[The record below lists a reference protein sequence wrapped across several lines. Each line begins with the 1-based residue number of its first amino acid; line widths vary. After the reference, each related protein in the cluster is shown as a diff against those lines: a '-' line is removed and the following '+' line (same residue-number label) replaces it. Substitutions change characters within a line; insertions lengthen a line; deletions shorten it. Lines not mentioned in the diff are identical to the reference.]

1 VIDGWGERSIAE
13 LAEDV
18 NVGHVG
24 TSSDV
29 RDESGVRFLM
39 GKNVGPG
46 YLKLEQVERVSF
58 AFHRSQRKSQLSAR
72 DVVVVRIGNP
82 GQAAMIPENFG
93 EANCSGLV
101 IVKGLSDIM
110 PEFLVY
116 FLNSPIG
123 RARSLSNARGSTRQT
138 LNTSTVAEMSV
149 PVPPLAEQQR
159 IVAKLDEVMTLGDL
173 LQDRSD
179 LERARSEELRQR
191 MTVELM
197 ESSGPLSA
205 LGGLCEVLDSKRQ
218 PITKKDRAPGPI
230 PYYGA
235 TGVVD
240 YVRDFIFDEDLVLL
254 GEDGAKWGPGDK
266 SAFGISGRT
275 WVNNHAHVLRPDR
288 KVVRDQWLIEY
299 LNAVDLRDYV
309 TGLTVPKL
317 NQAQMRSIPVPVP
330 TLAVQDELLS
340 RLDTVFELSGR
351 LGEIS
356 ATRKAKAGELRQS
369 VLAAAFR
376 GEL

>member
-1 VIDGWGERSIAE
+1 
-13 LAEDV
+13 
-18 NVGHVG
+18 
-24 TSSDV
+24 
-29 RDESGVRFLM
+29 
-39 GKNVGPG
+39 
-46 YLKLEQVERVSF
+46 
-58 AFHRSQRKSQLSAR
+58 
-72 DVVVVRIGNP
+72 
-82 GQAAMIPENFG
+82 
-93 EANCSGLV
+93 
-101 IVKGLSDIM
+101 
-110 PEFLVY
+110 
-116 FLNSPIG
+116 
-123 RARSLSNARGSTRQT
+123 
-138 LNTSTVAEMSV
+138 
-149 PVPPLAEQQR
+149 
-159 IVAKLDEVMTLGDL
+159 
-173 LQDRSD
+173 
-179 LERARSEELRQR
+179 
-191 MTVELM
+191 
-197 ESSGPLSA
+197 
-205 LGGLCEVLDSKRQ
+205 
-218 PITKKDRAPGPI
+218 
-230 PYYGA
+230 
-235 TGVVD
+235 
-240 YVRDFIFDEDLVLL
+240 VRDFIFDEDLVLL

>member
-1 VIDGWGERSIAE
+1 
-13 LAEDV
+13 
-18 NVGHVG
+18 
-24 TSSDV
+24 
-29 RDESGVRFLM
+29 
-39 GKNVGPG
+39 
-46 YLKLEQVERVSF
+46 
-58 AFHRSQRKSQLSAR
+58 
-72 DVVVVRIGNP
+72 
-82 GQAAMIPENFG
+82 MIPTNFG

-101 IVKGLSDIM
+101 IVKGLSGIM

-116 FLNSPIG
+116 FLNSPTG
-123 RARSLSNARGSTRQT
+123 RARSLSSARGSTRQT
-138 LNTSTVAEMSV
+138 LNTSTVAKMSV

-159 IVAKLDEVMTLGDL
+159 IVAKLDDVMALGYL
-173 LQDRSD
+173 IQDRSA

-197 ESSGPLSA
+197 ESSGPLVD

-299 LNAVDLRDYV
+299 LNAVDLGDYV

-340 RLDTVFELSGR
+340 RLDAVFELSGR
-351 LGEIS
+351 LGEIA

-376 GEL
+376 GDL

>member
-1 VIDGWGERSIAE
+1 VIDGWEERSIAE

-18 NVGHVG
+18 IVGHVG

-149 PVPPLAEQQR
+149 PVPPFADQQR
-159 IVAKLDEVMTLGDL
+159 IVAKLDEVIKIVSDLEQVAFQRRRLFGEFARSWIAGALERTGGKVEKLGDL
-173 LQDRSD
+173 ASVDYGERVVRARDGGTRYPVYGGGGATFSVDRSNRRD
-179 LERARSEELRQR
+179 CFIISRFGMSEKCVRYVEGEFFLNDSGLSVSTRDEEGLRQ
-191 MTVELM
+191 EF
-197 ESSGPLSA
+197 
-205 LGGLCEVLDSKRQ
+205 LDR
-218 PITKKDRAPGPI
+218 
-230 PYYGA
+230 
-235 TGVVD
+235 
-240 YVRDFIFDEDLVLL
+240 VLL
-254 GEDGAKWGPGDK
+254 ARQAEIYSLGAGTAQRNLDINKFK
-266 SAFGISGRT
+266 
-275 WVNNHAHVLRPDR
+275 
-288 KVVRDQWLIEY
+288 QMQ
-299 LNAVDLRDYV
+299 
-309 TGLTVPKL
+309 LTVP
-317 NQAQMRSIPVPVP
+317 PVE
-330 TLAVQDELLS
+330 VQDKIVAEY
-340 RLDTVFELSGR
+340 DAVSGVCGTAEQSYSHR
-351 LGEIS
+351 
-356 ATRKAKAGELRQS
+356 AGSFRSLRQS

-376 GEL
+376 GDL

>member
-1 VIDGWGERSIAE
+1 VIDGWEVKSIAE

-29 RDESGVRFLM
+29 RDESGVQFLM

-58 AFHRSQRKSQLSAR
+58 AFHQSQRKSQLSAQ

-101 IVKGLSDIM
+101 IVKGLSGII

-116 FLNSPIG
+116 FLNSPTG

-138 LNTSTVAEMSV
+138 LNTSTVAEMPV

-159 IVAKLDEVMTLGDL
+159 IVAKLDEMQSVC
-173 LQDRSD
+173 
-179 LERARSEELRQR
+179 A
-191 MTVELM
+191 
-197 ESSGPLSA
+197 
-205 LGGLCEVLDSKRQ
+205 
-218 PITKKDRAPGPI
+218 
-230 PYYGA
+230 
-235 TGVVD
+235 
-240 YVRDFIFDEDLVLL
+240 
-254 GEDGAKWGPGDK
+254 
-266 SAFGISGRT
+266 
-275 WVNNHAHVLRPDR
+275 
-288 KVVRDQWLIEY
+288 
-299 LNAVDLRDYV
+299 
-309 TGLTVPKL
+309 
-317 NQAQMRSIPVPVP
+317 
-330 TLAVQDELLS
+330 
-340 RLDTVFELSGR
+340 
-351 LGEIS
+351 EIS
-356 ATRKAKAGELRQS
+356 ANIERRKSKAMELRQS

-376 GEL
+376 GDL

>member
-1 VIDGWGERSIAE
+1 MSVDLVRLEDVTTLISRGRAPKYCEVNGLRVLNQKCIRDGKIEFAHARMTDVSAKPCPGWAYLQMGDCLINSTGSGTLGRTAIVNSLSTPATVDTHVTIVRPQLASCFPPYLAYYLRSIEHE
-13 LAEDV
+13 LI
-18 NVGHVG
+18 
-24 TSSDV
+24 
-29 RDESGVRFLM
+29 L
-39 GKNVGPG
+39 
-46 YLKLEQVERVSF
+46 
-58 AFHRSQRKSQLSAR
+58 LSEGATGQTELAR
-72 DVVVVRIGNP
+72 DVVKNLVVP
-82 GQAAMIPENFG
+82 
-93 EANCSGLV
+93 L
-101 IVKGLSDIM
+101 
-110 PEFLVY
+110 
-116 FLNSPIG
+116 
-123 RARSLSNARGSTRQT
+123 
-138 LNTSTVAEMSV
+138 
-149 PVPPLAEQQR
+149 PPLAEQQR
-159 IVAKLDEVMTLGDL
+159 IVAKLDEVMALGYL
-173 LQDRSD
+173 IQDRSA

-197 ESSGPLSA
+197 ESSGPLIA
-205 LGGLCEVLDSKRQ
+205 LGGLCEVLDSKRK

-254 GEDGAKWGPGDK
+254 GEDGAKWGAGDK

-299 LNAVDLRDYV
+299 LNAVDLGDYV

-340 RLDTVFELSGR
+340 RLDAVFELSGR
-351 LGEIS
+351 LGEIA
-356 ATRKAKAGELRQS
+356 ATRKAIAGELRQS

-376 GEL
+376 GDL